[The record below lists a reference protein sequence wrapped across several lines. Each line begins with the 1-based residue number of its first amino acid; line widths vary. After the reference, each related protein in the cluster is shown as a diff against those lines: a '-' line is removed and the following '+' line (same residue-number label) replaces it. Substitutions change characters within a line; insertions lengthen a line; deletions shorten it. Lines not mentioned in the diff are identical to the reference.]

1 MGDLVKTIS
10 RTAPVAFALLLAPAA
25 VAQTSA
31 PATPLPDLDGF
42 SLPSS
47 RPTPRV
53 VPDAQPTTGA
63 TAPRPAPTPTPSA
76 PVVGAPAPPPRV
88 VPTVRVTPVPR
99 PTAAPRVTVPER
111 PPPVATP
118 VPATRPTPVAPEPV
132 PTPTA
137 IGPLPTPVATPLP
150 VATPD
155 PAAASPAPIAPAAA
169 QPAGQ
174 GNARSSWFALV
185 AGGIAAAIG
194 AGALFLWRRRKGGSE
209 VSNAEGAGPF
219 LTDDAVP
226 GPVDG
231 APAPRAELTPHI
243 DAPQARR
250 ARIEFDCVATRAGT
264 NLLSAAVDY
273 RIVVRNVGDA
283 LATGI
288 RVDIRLIGMGTQHD
302 ALLAALFAMPIEKSI
317 AAPFDLPPGTAVDLG
332 GMAMHPKD
340 TIETVEIGGRRMVV
354 PLLSVNLRYGWPDDA
369 TGGGEG
375 QTARPFVI
383 GIDPGT
389 GGRLQP
395 FRLDAAARMVQNVA
409 IIAYTDGV
417 TT

>member
-10 RTAPVAFALLLAPAA
+10 STAPVAFALLLAPAA

-47 RPTPRV
+47 RPTPRIA
-53 VPDAQPTTGA
+53 PDAQPTTGA

-76 PVVGAPAPPPRV
+76 PVVAAPAQPPRV

-99 PTAAPRVTVPER
+99 PTTAPRVTVPER
-111 PPPVATP
+111 PAPVATP
-118 VPATRPTPVAPEPV
+118 IQAPRLTPVAPEPL
-132 PTPTA
+132 PTPAAPEPVPTA
-137 IGPLPTPVATPLP
+137 ISSQQPVTSPEPVAASSTPVAT
-150 VATPD
+150 ATP
-155 PAAASPAPIAPAAA
+155 

-174 GNARSSWFALV
+174 GNGRSSWFALV
-185 AGGIAAAIG
+185 AGGIAVALG
-194 AGALFLWRRRKGGSE
+194 AGALFLWRRRRGEPKASNSE
-209 VSNAEGAGPF
+209 DAGAIV
-219 LTDDAVP
+219 TDDAAHD
-226 GPVDG
+226 PVDV
-231 APAPRAELTPHI
+231 APAPRAVPTPRT
-243 DAPQARR
+243 DAPQAQR
-250 ARIEFDCVATRAGT
+250 ARIEIDCVATRGGT
-264 NLLSAAVDY
+264 NLLSVAVDY
-273 RIVVRNVGDA
+273 RIIVRNVGDA

-288 RVDIRLIGMGTQHD
+288 RVDIRLLGMGTQHD
-302 ALLAALFAMPIEKSI
+302 ALLSALFAMPIEKSI

>member
-1 MGDLVKTIS
+1 MAAQVKTVSTVSIPS
-10 RTAPVAFALLLAPAA
+10 VLLLMASAA
-25 VAQTSA
+25 SAQTST
-31 PATPLPDLDGF
+31 PATPMPGLEGF

-53 VPDAQPTTGA
+53 PPDAEPTTGA
-63 TAPRPAPTPTPSA
+63 TAPRPTPAPTPAATPPA
-76 PVVGAPAPPPRV
+76 PVVTAPAPPPRV
-88 VPTVRVTPVPR
+88 VPTVQVAPVPR
-99 PTAAPRVTVPER
+99 PTLVPRVVVPVR
-111 PPPVATP
+111 PALVATP
-118 VPATRPTPVAPEPV
+118 TPTP
-132 PTPTA
+132 
-137 IGPLPTPVATPLP
+137 I
-150 VATPD
+150 
-155 PAAASPAPIAPAAA
+155 ASPAIAAPKSTASPIPIPSASPTADAGAPTPIATTLP
-169 QPAGQ
+169 QTESPTGT
-174 GNARSSWFALV
+174 RSSRLPLILGVLLLV
-185 AGGIAAAIG
+185 VIG
-194 AGALFLWRRRKGGSE
+194 FGALLAWRRRRADRSGSVAE
-209 VSNAEGAGPF
+209 DVPPHRAEGVAA
-219 LTDDAVP
+219 DESDATPALQTEPPMAAV
-226 GPVDG
+226 
-231 APAPRAELTPHI
+231 APRAP
-243 DAPQARR
+243 R
-250 ARIEFDCVATRAGT
+250 ARIEIDCVATRAGT

-273 RIVVRNVGDA
+273 RIVVRNVGEA

-288 RVDIRLIGMGTQHD
+288 RVDIRLLGMGTQHD
-302 ALLAALFAMPIEKSI
+302 ALLDALFAMPIEKSI